1 MMKLLQALCPLVF
14 LLACSTSKTS
24 VLQDTCKSFAA
35 KHTDIG
41 YDYCIKF
48 FQADKGSA
56 AAADK
61 RGLAAIAVKIV
72 GAVSKSTT
80 KRIAALRAS
89 EKDKRRLECLSS
101 CAEVYSDAV
110 AEIAVAAQ
118 GIASGT
124 ASGLGEA
131 VTALSAVLDAPSTC
145 EQGFVEL
152 NVPSPLAAEDA
163 EFGKE
168 ASVALSVTAAL

>member
-1 MMKLLQALCPLVF
+1 MKILQALCPLVF
-14 LLACSTSKTS
+14 ILACSTSS
-24 VLQDTCKSFAA
+24 ASILQDACKYFAD
-35 KHTDIG
+35 KHPEIG

-61 RGLAAIAVKIV
+61 RGLAAIAVKIT
-72 GAVSKSTT
+72 GAASKSTA
-80 KRIAALRAS
+80 KRIATLKAS
-89 EKDKRRLECLSS
+89 ETDKRRLECLSS

-110 AEIAVAAQ
+110 SEIAVAAG

-124 ASGLGEA
+124 ASGLGDA

-145 EQGFVEL
+145 EQGFQEL

-168 ASVALSVTAAL
+168 ASVALSVTSAL

>member
-1 MMKLLQALCPLVF
+1 MKLLQALYPLVF
-14 LLACSTSKTS
+14 LLACFTSNAS
-24 VLQDTCKSFAA
+24 VLQDACKSFAA
-35 KHTDIG
+35 KHPEIG

-61 RGLAAIAVKIV
+61 RGLAAIAVKIT
-72 GAVSKSTT
+72 GAASKSTK
-80 KRIAALRAS
+80 KRIAALKAS
-89 EKDKRRLECLSS
+89 ETDKRRLECLSS
-101 CAEVYSDAV
+101 CAEAYSDALS
-110 AEIAVAAQ
+110 EIAVAAA

-124 ASGLGEA
+124 AGGLGDA

-145 EQGFVEL
+145 EEGFVDL

-168 ASVALSVTAAL
+168 ASIALDVTAAL